1 MRSNSRKHSQS
12 AIQGQLLRPQSESER
27 VLQALVTMATRIGKP
42 FSEARMQQLHDDLA
56 NYPVEA
62 IEWALD
68 SWARNAKVLPA
79 LADLLQLVR
88 TWHIEQ
94 EPEKC
99 ECRHLHGRGYGKN
112 DILWLWKKRQSSAK
126 PWTEADYETAMQ
138 ELDKQRAGG
147 APVFRR

>member
-1 MRSNSRKHSQS
+1 MKSREKHLQN
-12 AIQGQLLRPQSESER
+12 ATRQIRERPLEESSKILHAM
-27 VLQALVTMATRIGKP
+27 VKMATRLGKP
-42 FSEARMQQLHDDLA
+42 MSGERMDQLLADLGP
-56 NYPVEA
+56 YPVAA
-62 IEWALD
+62 IDWALD